1 MLVEELDEL
10 SLAIVR
16 DLQLLTIGPQLRG
29 GANTDI
35 GTSATYT
42 IFNLIKEMV
51 SDYMLEMANK
61 KMVIKNDSERII
73 EIKFSSD
80 PDISIIEHIG
90 ERIRPLV
97 SIEIKGGRDASN
109 IHNRLGEAE
118 KSHQKAKNRGFFEF
132 WTIIG
137 VDIDYSFAGK
147 ESPTTSY
154 FFNFDKIQDPQAE
167 EYRAFRD
174 ILSSLL
180 SIRIA

>member
-1 MLVEELDEL
+1 
-10 SLAIVR
+10 
-16 DLQLLTIGPQLRG
+16 
-29 GANTDI
+29 
-35 GTSATYT
+35 
-42 IFNLIKEMV
+42 
-51 SDYMLEMANK
+51 MLEIANK

-137 VDIDYSFAGK
+137 VDIDYGFAGK